1 MVISNYIT
9 PVMFTDSSGMS
20 PKTWMIIGSLALITI
35 GIIFIGAGGGI
46 LVAAGAGSLLG
57 GFTNELLGGKFE
69 AGWVGGLISGALLG
83 AGSMVGAEL
92 LYLAAE
98 ANGLAVI
105 GLLAGS
111 VISSFGIPAIGG
123 GVGSYVEQR
132 MDYGVSGIDWNRI
145 YQNSLIYEVLG
156 LTASLIP
163 QGSVI
168 RPLGNGWA
176 ATFCVAGEIVID
188 AATWFY
194 EMVDSGEIDLPKPIF
209 I

>member
-1 MVISNYIT
+1 VGVDKILLGVENCI
-9 PVMFTDSSGMS
+9 
-20 PKTWMIIGSLALITI
+20 KIGHTTQ
-35 GIIFIGAGGGI
+35 
-46 LVAAGAGSLLG
+46 SLLG

-145 YQNSLIYEVLG
+145 YQNSLIYGVLG